1 MSSPAR
7 KEWTCLPERVRI
19 AVLASG
25 RGTNLQSILDAC
37 ARGEIPGEVVVVIS
51 NKPDAQALWRARRT
65 GVPAILLDHREFPT
79 RETFEAR
86 LAETLNAY
94 SVDLICLAGWLRILG
109 PGFVRQFTGRMMN
122 IHPSLLPQ
130 FGGRGMYGERV
141 HEAVLSAGMKIS
153 GCTVHFVD
161 DTPDGGPIVLQSA
174 VPVEDGDTPAT
185 LAARVADEEHRW
197 YPLAISLF
205 AERRLLIQ
213 GRKVRIVE
221 ARERE
226 SVANEVTR

>member
-109 PGFVRQFTGRMMN
+109 PGFVRQFTGRIMN

-130 FGGRGMYGERV
+130 FGGE
-141 HEAVLSAGMKIS
+141 
-153 GCTVHFVD
+153 GCTE
-161 DTPDGGPIVLQSA
+161 SA
-174 VPVEDGDTPAT
+174 CMKRSSV
-185 LAARVADEEHRW
+185 
-197 YPLAISLF
+197 
-205 AERRLLIQ
+205 Q
-213 GRKVRIVE
+213 G
-221 ARERE
+221 
-226 SVANEVTR
+226 

>member
-1 MSSPAR
+1 M
-7 KEWTCLPERVRI
+7 PERVRI

>member
-1 MSSPAR
+1 M
-7 KEWTCLPERVRI
+7 PERVRI

-109 PGFVRQFTGRMMN
+109 PGFVRQFTGRIMN

>member
-1 MSSPAR
+1 
-7 KEWTCLPERVRI
+7 LPERVRI

-65 GVPAILLDHREFPT
+65 GVSAILLDHREFPT

-109 PGFVRQFTGRMMN
+109 PGFVRQFTGRIMN